1 MARPKHTHPLPQWGP
16 QWKAQAE
23 IGFNLADALLNYMRH
38 DTRTVKGG
46 WRDVIIFT
54 KR

>member
-1 MARPKHTHPLPQWGP
+1 MARPKRTETPSWGP

-23 IGFNLADALLNYMRH
+23 IGFNLADALWNYMAH
-38 DTRTVKGG
+38 DTRTVRGG
-46 WRDVIIFT
+46 RHNYIIFT

>member
-1 MARPKHTHPLPQWGP
+1 MARLKQIPLPSWGP

-23 IGFNLADALLNYMRH
+23 IGFNLADALLNYMKH
-38 DTRTVKGG
+38 DTRTVRGG
-46 WRDVIIFT
+46 RQSYIIFT